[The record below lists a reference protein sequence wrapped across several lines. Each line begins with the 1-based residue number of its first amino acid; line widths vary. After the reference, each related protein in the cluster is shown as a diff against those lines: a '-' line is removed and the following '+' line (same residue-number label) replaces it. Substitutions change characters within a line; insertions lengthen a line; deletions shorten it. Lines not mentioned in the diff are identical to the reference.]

1 MAPAAVRRVVA
12 ATVAVAVAVA
22 AAVRLPLAAGPAP
35 EKAVCCGGAD
45 GIWFAAAAAAAALMV
60 GLVCEMVDCLVAF
73 PR

>member
-12 ATVAVAVAVA
+12 ATVAVAVA

-45 GIWFAAAAAAAALMV
+45 GVWFAAAAAAALMV
-60 GLVCEMVDCLVAF
+60 GLVCGMVDCLVAF